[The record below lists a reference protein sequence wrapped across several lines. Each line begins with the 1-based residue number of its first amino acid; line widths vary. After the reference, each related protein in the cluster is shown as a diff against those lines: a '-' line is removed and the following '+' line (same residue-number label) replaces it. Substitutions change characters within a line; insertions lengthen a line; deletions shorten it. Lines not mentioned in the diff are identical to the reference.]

1 VTNIH
6 GIYYFWGF
14 CEQLCRDWKRCGHRK
29 SFSCTRWSRIPHWSK
44 KEQVCNTCSSNLK
57 LFVNVLFSDRGSEIF
72 NAFPLSF
79 PAERLGGRGVEQI
92 NKELLWN
99 SEFKQFPDHHS
110 WYSGSNLMP
119 WPKYSF
125 CVFILTKIPILEV
138 FISPFLWYCV
148 DGKLCTTFLWIAVIG
163 GPFSFYSSIINS
175 NSSMHGKGYH
185 FLFRVLTLKGTFLWR
200 WNPDAIVFNSSKHY
214 GTPSYWVQ
222 KFFRE
227 SSGATLL
234 DAKLQTN
241 SSTVV
246 ASAITWQNSNLPENK
261 GMLIP
266 A

>member
-1 VTNIH
+1 MGFTIFEASVSDYAVTGNDV
-6 GIYYFWGF
+6 GTGSLLAALADTGF
-14 CEQLCRDWKRCGHRK
+14 LIGLKRNRFVILVPAILSYLSMCYSVIEG
-29 SFSCTRWSRIPHWSK
+29 
-44 KEQVCNTCSSNLK
+44 LK
-57 LFVNVLFSDRGSEIF
+57 FLMPSHS
-72 NAFPLSF
+72 LS
-79 PAERLGGRGVEQI
+79 PRRGVEQI

-125 CVFILTKIPILEV
+125 CVFILTKIPILEA

-148 DGKLCTTFLWIAVIG
+148 DGKLGTTFLWIAVIG
-163 GPFSFYSSIINS
+163 GPISFYSSIINS

-241 SSTVV
+241 SSTLV